1 MLQHLKGFLLA
12 AAGALVLLV
21 GFNAKAQTFAIVL
34 RDETPLRATPGA
46 SAPAGAVLWQ
56 GETLEVRGERLDYLQ
71 VWDYA
76 RERGGFVRAATLK
89 RLTLDE
95 DEAPEL
101 LAVLRLMRDMP
112 GAEAL
117 GIGIAAAYIEAAPP
131 ADLNGADGVEAL
143 EAMGAMAERLARAA
157 MGTRLRNAAAISAHL
172 DVVARYGVRFVA
184 VETNGRL
191 RLCYDGEAYRKILVL
206 HATEEQRARA
216 MLALSDPA
224 CTKPELT
231 LAKML
236 ERVDEI
242 RLPGYLRN
250 RILMRRASLWSSL
263 AYQRARRQEKGGEDA
278 PAAAE
283 RALKALAAVD
293 PGELAEIDR
302 RAYAEVRVR
311 VAASRVAL
319 ARRVDEQKLHIVAAA
334 SDAGQ
339 TCIALQDAKRAELA
353 RRCTYDLVW
362 PASAVA
368 NREGTAL
375 ALAVQPVDGW
385 RELWLFHKQNAGW
398 SLRILPPAV
407 TTSAASPG
415 VGTAEF
421 AGWAPGRIRVARE
434 AMIDG
439 RVRKNVQLVKLA
451 TDRRLRS
458 AALD

>member
-1 MLQHLKGFLLA
+1 MLQHLKDFLLA
-12 AAGALVLLV
+12 AAGSLVLLV
-21 GFNAKAQTFAIVL
+21 AFNANAQTFAIVL
-34 RDETPLRATPGA
+34 QDETPLRPTPGA

-76 RERGGFVRAATLK
+76 RERGGYVRTATLK

-117 GIGIAAAYIEAAPP
+117 GIGIAAAYMEAAPA

-157 MGTRLRNAAAISAHL
+157 MGTRLRNATAVSAHL
-172 DVVARYGVRFVA
+172 DVVARYGVRFVT
-184 VETNGRL
+184 VETNDRL

-206 HATEEQRARA
+206 HATEAQRARA
-216 MLALSDPA
+216 MLALSDPGCA
-224 CTKPELT
+224 KPELT
-231 LAKML
+231 LAEML

-263 AYQRARRQEKGGEDA
+263 AYQRARTGEDA

-283 RALKALAAVD
+283 RALKALAAID
-293 PGELAEIDR
+293 ESELAQIDR
-302 RAYAEVRVR
+302 RAYAEAQVRVGT
-311 VAASRVAL
+311 SRVAL
-319 ARRVDEQKLHIVAAA
+319 ARQVEQQRLHIVASA

-339 TCIALQDAKRAELA
+339 TCIALQDAERAELT
-353 RRCTYDLVW
+353 RRCTYGLVW

-368 NREGTAL
+368 NRDGTAL

-385 RELWLFHKQNAGW
+385 RELWVFRKASAGW
-398 SLRILPPAV
+398 SLRILPPA
-407 TTSAASPG
+407 AASPG
-415 VGTAEF
+415 IGSAEF

-439 RVRKNVQLVKLA
+439 RVRRNVQLVKLA
-451 TDRRLRS
+451 ADRRLRS

>member
-1 MLQHLKGFLLA
+1 M
-12 AAGALVLLV
+12 
-21 GFNAKAQTFAIVL
+21 
-34 RDETPLRATPGA
+34 
-46 SAPAGAVLWQ
+46 
-56 GETLEVRGERLDYLQ
+56 RGERLDYLQ

-76 RERGGFVRAATLK
+76 RERGGYVRAATLK

-157 MGTRLRNAAAISAHL
+157 MGTRLRNASAISAHL
-172 DVVARYGVRFVA
+172 DVVARYGVRFVT

-206 HATEEQRARA
+206 HATEAQRARA

-231 LAKML
+231 LAEML
-236 ERVDEI
+236 ERLDEI

-250 RILMRRASLWSSL
+250 RILMRRASLWSSV
-263 AYQRARRQEKGGEDA
+263 AYQRARKGEDA

-293 PGELAEIDR
+293 KGELADVDR
-302 RAYAEVRVR
+302 RTYAEVRVR
-311 VAASRVAL
+311 VATSRVAL
-319 ARRVDEQKLHIVAAA
+319 ARRVDEQKLHIVATA
-334 SDAGQ
+334 SDAGR
-339 TCIALQDAKRAELA
+339 TCIGLQDAKRAELA
-353 RRCTYDLVW
+353 RRCTYGLVW

-375 ALAVQPVDGW
+375 ALAVQPLDGW
-385 RELWLFHKQNAGW
+385 RELWLFHKQSAGW
-398 SLRILPPAV
+398 SLRILPPA
-407 TTSAASPG
+407 AASPG
-415 VGTAEF
+415 IGSAEF

-434 AMIDG
+434 AMIEG
-439 RVRKNVQLVKLA
+439 RVRRNVQLVKLA